1 MSKKNPL
8 YKVGAA
14 LLSLFIPLTG
24 IVTAN
29 ASEPTPPL
37 ACSVQTQPVFQN
49 INPTNQ
55 SSLLTRNVSETK
67 LLASKGYTD
76 NSSAFKAS
84 SRLVTGL
91 VPVYRMAKGTD
102 YLWVPKLNITGE
114 YETAKKNGYVS
125 KYVEFYASAEK
136 LDCAIPVNR
145 VKKDNAYR
153 YTTFSDELAT
163 LTKSGWVNEGVK
175 FYALPA
181 SETPATPTPS
191 PAPTS
196 PATPVPTPQ
205 PTEIPNTSS
214 VASVAAPAN
223 LTAKTSTTA
232 ARVTWDTPAIT
243 GTLTKYTITATGES
257 YSKTFAS
264 KANEV
269 VFTGLMPET
278 KYTFKVTADV
288 SSNDGTQKATAF
300 SETTATTLKAA
311 VTVPP
316 VVTPPVVT
324 TPVEVPPVTTP
335 PAADPANWVRWEN
348 IAQPGENLNTVLA
361 KPELTGKILKL
372 PAGVFEV
379 SDFRDVSAAIRVPK
393 NVKGLIGSGNDTI
406 IRIKPYSSTFAW
418 SVPSQT
424 QGGTNQL
431 HILRMNNGVEPQV
444 FSDVWIQG
452 TEQGHNYNGIMIG
465 QSKPGTTLERV
476 LVTGIPGNDGTPPG
490 ETHGIGWWQSLGGI
504 SKDLEVDGYRWI
516 GDNFKDRVKG
526 PKVGAAPIGWNSSD
540 NAKAYNIYTHDSLR
554 SMPTFWQSNNAETWN
569 LQSINNDAGINHEE
583 SFGIVHHQPVIYGS
597 RNHQHIGFMSQR
609 GDGKLTIIGA
619 TVDGWMGVGKEPGP
633 VAKGAKM
640 LILTPTKYYGTEGG
654 KIVTRPTVVLDD
666 GVTPHPFTWANG

>member
-1 MSKKNPL
+1 MSKNKPF

-29 ASEPTPPL
+29 AAEPIPPL

-55 SSLLTRNVSETK
+55 SSLLTRNASETK
-67 LLASKGYTD
+67 LLVSKGYTD
-76 NSSAFKAS
+76 NTTAFKAS
-84 SRLVTGL
+84 SRLVSGL
-91 VPVYRMAKGTD
+91 VPIYRMAKND
-102 YLWVPKLNITGE
+102 NLIWVPKLNVTGE
-114 YETAKKNGYVS
+114 YETTKKNGYLS
-125 KYVEFYASAEK
+125 KYVEFYASPEK
-136 LDCAIPVNR
+136 LDCTVPVNR
-145 VKKDNAYR
+145 MKKADVYR
-153 YTTFSDELAT
+153 YTASDAELAS
-163 LTKSGWVNEGVK
+163 LTKNGWVNEGVK
-175 FYALPA
+175 FYTLPA
-181 SETPATPTPS
+181 SSIPVTPS
-191 PAPTS
+191 PAPTT
-196 PATPVPTPQ
+196 PVTPVPTPT
-205 PTEIPNTSS
+205 PTPTPNPNS
-214 VASVAAPAN
+214 VASVAVPTN
-223 LTAKTSTTA
+223 LAAKTSTTA
-232 ARVTWDTPAIT
+232 ARVIWDTPAIT
-243 GTLTKYTITATGES
+243 GTLVKYAITATGEG
-257 YSKTFAS
+257 YNKTFAG

-269 VFTGLMPET
+269 VFTGLTPET
-278 KYTFKVTADV
+278 KYTFKVTAEV
-288 SSNDGTQKATAF
+288 TSIDGSKKATSS
-300 SETTATTLKAA
+300 SEITATTLKAA
-311 VTVPP
+311 ASIPPVVITPPVVTPPAEVPP
-316 VVTPPVVT
+316 VVTPPV
-324 TPVEVPPVTTP
+324 
-335 PAADPANWVRWEN
+335 ADPADWVRWEN
-348 IAQPGENLNTVLA
+348 IAKPGENINTVLA
-361 KPELTGKILKL
+361 NPALTGKILKL

-406 IRIKPYSSTFAW
+406 IRLKPYSSTFAW

-431 HILRMNNGVEPQV
+431 HILRMNNGVEPQI

-490 ETHGIGWWQSLGGI
+490 ETHGIGWWQSPGGI
-504 SKDLEVDGYRWI
+504 SKDLEVDGYRWT
-516 GDNFKDRVKG
+516 GDTYADRVKG
-526 PKVGAAPIGWNSSD
+526 EKVGAAPIGWNSSD

-583 SFGIVHHQPVIYGS
+583 SFGIIHHQPVIYGS
-597 RNHQHIGFMSQR
+597 SNHQHIGFMSQR

-619 TVDGWMGVGKEPGP
+619 TVDTWMGVGKEPGP
-633 VAKGAKM
+633 IGKGNKM

-654 KIVTRPTVVLDD
+654 KIITRPTVVLDD